1 MPRSRTVLQ
10 FRVSDE
16 VHNRLDQLRRERHL
30 NVSAWAREAVLA
42 ALERDFPEETAS
54 AAPTPPPNAA
64 PLKGW
69 KPARLPDGGWGAA
82 FEGDV
87 AALPERLEGCQIAVV
102 PRHGSAWTTI
112 VDQVLE
118 RGSRRVVVRDS
129 GRSSKGASDT

>member
-16 VHNRLDQLRRERHL
+16 VHSRLDQLRRERHL
-30 NVSAWAREAVLA
+30 NVSAWARDAVLA

-54 AAPTPPPNAA
+54 AAEIPPPDAA

-82 FEGDV
+82 FDGDV
-87 AALPERLEGCQIAVV
+87 AALPEHLEGCQIAVA

-118 RGSRRVVVRDS
+118 RGSRRIVVRS
-129 GRSSKGASDT
+129 TGRSSTGASDA

>member
-1 MPRSRTVLQ
+1 MSRSRTVLQ

-16 VHNRLDQLRRERHL
+16 VHSRLDQLRRERHL
-30 NVSAWAREAVLA
+30 NVSAWARDAVIA
-42 ALERDFPEETAS
+42 ALERDFPKEIAS
-54 AAPTPPPNAA
+54 AAEASPPNAD
-64 PLKGW
+64 PLKEW

-87 AALPERLEGCQIAVV
+87 TTLPEHLEGCQITVV

-112 VDQVLE
+112 IGQVLE

-129 GRSSKGASDT
+129 GRSSKGASVA